1 MRLDRR
7 GLERTAEGAPCD
19 GLPGFAT
26 AHLARPQLAAD
37 RYGMPAIHAA
47 ELALSVIA
55 GGQERRPL
63 VTSGGCGRMCPGCRH
78 PDPLIRQHVNLTTKM
93 PILPPWPQR
102 NLFPRAA

>member
-26 AHLARPQLAAD
+26 AHLARPQLAPD
-37 RYGMPAIHAA
+37 RHGMPAIHAA

-55 GGQERRPL
+55 GGQEKRPL
-63 VTSGGCGRMCPGCRH
+63 VTTGSFSDARLPM
-78 PDPLIRQHVNLTTKM
+78 RQQIVA
-93 PILPPWPQR
+93 
-102 NLFPRAA
+102 RAAR